1 MKKKKQKKQSKQN
14 RKKYSQGYYKKHKG
28 AFQAYMKDYYKKHSD
43 EIRINSSIFTRETRK
58 KKDGL
63 INFDLPRKN
72 FIRNEIIDIMNYYP
86 IKTIL
91 TLESP
96 DFLFSKQVLGK
107 KIFVFEEDSGI
118 YKKMLK
124 KKPRNVQL
132 FLGDIINFSN
142 LPFNVDFVYLDFCST
157 IDTSLE
163 KIEQLK
169 EKIQNARLFALTICL
184 RHVKA
189 RGDYEFYFLNKLQ
202 TLTEINWKVIYG
214 ESYRE
219 TLGEGNKNLSSP
231 MLTILLENP
240 NIK

>member
-1 MKKKKQKKQSKQN
+1 MKEYYEEHQDEIKMNSNIFSREK
-14 RKKYSQGYYKKHKG
+14 RKK
-28 AFQAYMKDYYKKHSD
+28 
-43 EIRINSSIFTRETRK
+43 E
-58 KKDGL
+58 DGL
-63 INFDLPRKN
+63 INYDLPRKN
-72 FIRNEIIDIMNYYP
+72 FIRNEIIDIMDHYS

-107 KIFVFEEDSGI
+107 KIFVFEENSAV
-118 YKKMLK
+118 YNKMLK

-157 IDTSLE
+157 MDISLE
-163 KIEQLK
+163 KVEQLK
-169 EKIQNARLFALTICL
+169 EKIQNAKLFALTICL
-184 RHVKA
+184 RHVRTK
-189 RGDYEFYFLNKLQ
+189 GDYEFYLLNKLQ

-219 TLGEGNKNLSSP
+219 NLGDKSLSSP

-240 NIK
+240 NIKNGNLNSI